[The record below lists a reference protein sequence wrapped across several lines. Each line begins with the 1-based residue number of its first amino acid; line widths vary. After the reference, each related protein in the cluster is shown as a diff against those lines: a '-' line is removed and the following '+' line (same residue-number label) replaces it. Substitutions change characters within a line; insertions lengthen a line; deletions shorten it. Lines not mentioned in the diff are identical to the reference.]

1 MVKLSAKV
9 DPKAYFSN
17 ERNSLHWITQAV
29 YLISFSTQL
38 YGFVSKT
45 GQRNMSE
52 AFGNQEDAE
61 NLAQVVITC
70 SCLVGFALM
79 GYGTLLFY
87 RRRKALISEDGA
99 GPFVDNFGPIFFVI
113 VSVAFIAINLVVSWV
128 PKEAAS
134 LLNRN

>member
-1 MVKLSAKV
+1 
-9 DPKAYFSN
+9 
-17 ERNSLHWITQAV
+17 
-29 YLISFSTQL
+29 
-38 YGFVSKT
+38 
-45 GQRNMSE
+45 MSE